1 MNDLIK
7 KNMLKNELNLSEYA
21 CLNEYA
27 IRLKEINSD
36 IRGEFYRD
44 IDKII
49 YSLSYTRYSDKTQV
63 FSMISNDNISR
74 RMTHVQMVSKIARTL
89 SRALNLNEDLTEAIA
104 LGHDIGHVPFGHTG
118 ESILNEISL
127 KYDNTYFMHNVESV
141 RELMCLENNGNG
153 VNLTIQVLD
162 GILSHNGEI
171 VNAIYAPRNKTKEE
185 FLDEYNK
192 CYTDKTMSSRIVPM
206 TLEGC
211 VVRISDVISYLRKDI
226 DDAIRVGLLQKNDI
240 PLSITKVLGKSNG
253 EFIDLVISDIIENS
267 YSKNYIKMS
276 DKIYNAIEELKDFNY
291 KNIYAKANT
300 KEQLEYYKKVF
311 NEVFLYYLNNIDDK
325 NNNINK
331 VFLDE
336 MNDNYL
342 KNTSSVRKVIDYIA
356 GMTDDFI
363 IKEHNKIKSLIK

>member
-1 MNDLIK
+1 
-7 KNMLKNELNLSEYA
+7 MLKNELNLSEYA
-21 CLNEYA
+21 SLNEYA

-36 IRGEFYRD
+36 IRGEYYRD

-185 FLDEYNK
+185 FLDENP
-192 CYTDKTMSSRIVPM
+192 SV
-206 TLEGC
+206 
-211 VVRISDVISYLRKDI
+211 
-226 DDAIRVGLLQKNDI
+226 
-240 PLSITKVLGKSNG
+240 
-253 EFIDLVISDIIENS
+253 
-267 YSKNYIKMS
+267 
-276 DKIYNAIEELKDFNY
+276 
-291 KNIYAKANT
+291 
-300 KEQLEYYKKVF
+300 KE
-311 NEVFLYYLNNIDDK
+311 
-325 NNNINK
+325 
-331 VFLDE
+331 
-336 MNDNYL
+336 
-342 KNTSSVRKVIDYIA
+342 VIDYLNIQNRYR
-356 GMTDDFI
+356 DFFYLNLNEYSSTEELELKRRYVDI
-363 IKEHNKIKSLIK
+363 LDEKFRLYLSGDED

>member
-1 MNDLIK
+1 MYDLIK

-21 CLNEYA
+21 CLNKDA
-27 IRLKEINSD
+27 IRLRKINSD

-63 FSMISNDNISR
+63 FSLKDNDNISR
-74 RMTHVQMVSKIARTL
+74 RMTHVQMVSKIARTI

-141 RELMCLENNGNG
+141 RELMYLENGGNG
-153 VNLTIQVLD
+153 LNLTIQVID
-162 GILSHNGEI
+162 GILCHNGEI
-171 VNAIYAPRNKTKEE
+171 VNAIYKPRVKTKEE
-185 FLDEYNK
+185 VIDEYER
-192 CYTDKTMSSRIVPM
+192 CYIDKNVSLKIVPM

-226 DDAIRVGLLQKNDI
+226 EDAIRLNLLDKNTI
-240 PLSITKVLGKSNG
+240 PKEIERVLGKTNG
-253 EFIDLVISDIIENS
+253 EFIDLVISDIIKNS
-267 YSKNYIKMS
+267 YGKNYIKMS
-276 DKIYNAIEELKDFNY
+276 KEVYDSIELLKKFNY
-291 KNIYAKANT
+291 ENIYLKANS
-300 KEQLEYYKKVF
+300 KEDLLYYKKVF
-311 NEVFLYYLNNIDDK
+311 NEVFVYYLENIDDV

-331 VFLDE
+331 IFLSE
-336 MNDNYL
+336 MNDEYL
-342 KNTSSVRKVIDYIA
+342 KNTSNERKVIDYIA

>member
-1 MNDLIK
+1 
-7 KNMLKNELNLSEYA
+7 MLKNELNLSEYA
-21 CLNEYA
+21 CLNKDA
-27 IRLKEINSD
+27 IRLRKINSD

-63 FSMISNDNISR
+63 FSLKDNDNISR
-74 RMTHVQMVSKIARTL
+74 RMTHVQMVSKIARTI

-141 RELMCLENNGNG
+141 RELMYLENGGNG
-153 VNLTIQVLD
+153 LNLTIQVID
-162 GILSHNGEI
+162 GILCHNGEI
-171 VNAIYAPRNKTKEE
+171 VNAIYKPRVKTKEE
-185 FLDEYNK
+185 VIDEYER
-192 CYTDKTMSSRIVPM
+192 CYIDKNVSLKIVPM

-226 DDAIRVGLLQKNDI
+226 EDAIRLNLLDKNTI
-240 PLSITKVLGKSNG
+240 PKEIERVLGKTNG
-253 EFIDLVISDIIENS
+253 EFIDLVISDIIKNS
-267 YSKNYIKMS
+267 YGKNYIKMS
-276 DKIYNAIEELKDFNY
+276 KEVYDSIELLKKFNY
-291 KNIYAKANT
+291 ENIYLKANS
-300 KEQLEYYKKVF
+300 KEDLLYYKKVF
-311 NEVFLYYLNNIDDK
+311 NEVFVYYLENIDDV

-331 VFLDE
+331 IFLSE
-336 MNDNYL
+336 MNDEYL
-342 KNTSSVRKVIDYIA
+342 KNTSNERKVIDYIA